1 MGILMH
7 IRQTTYDYM
16 TVAALWT
23 QCELY
28 LWFGYITLTCP
39 KREEAATLN
48 KGTPILIKMI
58 PIIRFS
64 KSLTLNKGKDTA
76 MHNFFLPRTNIQI
89 KCIICSTM
97 TYETSQ
103 HIRLYNKPNFHKK
116 IQNSKNRSTSKIYRK
131 HKNFLKIPDEPP
143 FVTAC
148 DMTMTTVA
156 E

>member
-1 MGILMH
+1 MGILMN
-7 IRQTTYDYM
+7 IRQTAYDYM

-76 MHNFFLPRTNIQI
+76 MQTFFLPRTNIQI
-89 KCIICSTM
+89 KSIICSTM

-103 HIRLYNKPNFHKK
+103 HIRLYNMQNFHSKLPNAKK
-116 IQNSKNRSTSKIYRK
+116 PK
-131 HKNFLKIPDEPP
+131 HFQKKNFLKIPDEPP

-148 DMTMTTVA
+148 DTTMTTVA